1 MSTPAEIIAARVNG
15 IHLDEPEI
23 LVSDTYSDS
32 GSGALTSG
40 TAPLIADETAF
51 PALGG
56 SAASVASTPSW
67 GPHVTAPKGLV
78 APARVLS
85 PANGKFKVST
95 IQEAFSLDS
104 EDQLNVTRPEFIK
117 ILTSIKADTRTNI
130 EATTS
135 QHTKK
140 RTFLITG
147 KPDEVKL
154 AKRLVIKK
162 LTKPVKLVFSVPAK
176 VRARIIGPQGRNLK
190 PIVAANEVRIDIG
203 SPEDDDASPAP
214 EDEDDVFAHTVK
226 ITVEGDVDGCKQ
238 AKAQIL
244 AIVKEETKSLALK
257 VALDAGLKPFAA
269 AALAHVESH
278 HSDVDF
284 SIPTYGSAGTKIALA
299 GDRDAVLAA
308 RDAVR
313 ETLAVLATRLVSEDV
328 PIPKVKHQFLP
339 IEAILDAH
347 NVLIQLP
354 AEGETAVKFTGER
367 LNLAAAQ
374 EEARKT
380 TLKYKVEV
388 LDMSKAHRGN
398 LGHVRAVAA
407 LLTHNGT
414 FKRIAGENSVVINAP
429 STAFLA
435 NETLSSIPIEIVTN
449 TDDADAIKNAKKAV
463 VSVVNRISPDNAL
476 VVDDIDV
483 FVALRVP
490 LALKDVAKEHKVSY
504 VVLGGKVT
512 LFSEDD
518 GAADDF
524 DFVDAPPASEAL
536 AAANSALDGLR
547 ELGQSL
553 KSEVL
558 EVSAAD
564 QANVAGPRNTTL
576 KSILASVEKDSVKVS
591 FDTEAGELSIRGFPA
606 AVDTVAND
614 IRQVLAD
621 IHDHQD
627 YTATV
632 TVTAGV
638 LSRLIGRNG
647 AGLAALKEEFGVKID
662 ISDDGRSDDP
672 AAKVE
677 VVVGGIKRNAD
688 EAARKIGQISKK
700 LADETLVRVR
710 IEHQYHRRMIGQ
722 NGVYIN
728 RLQDKYGVKIRF
740 PAADNSISAFSDA
753 PKSKDE
759 VTIKGPSKGV
769 QKAEEELKELQQFE
783 KENGFKQTVQI
794 PLKAMARVIG
804 KSGETINDIADGAG
818 VEYRFNR
825 NNDSEEKLGFAEVEL
840 TGSKSALKEAA
851 AKIQAIVAEIEN
863 YVLVTVSV
871 DPKFHRDLI
880 GQGGQVMREIISK
893 AGGDDIPR
901 AKYYRLLSIPN
912 EGLGLDQVTLQG
924 DKAIVDKVVEQ
935 VKAIVALKEASVT
948 EDYDLAKEKHRLI
961 VGPSGLIRQAL
972 EAEFDVTIN
981 IPRPSD
987 ASTIVQLVGLPE
999 KVAAAREKLDQ
1010 LTKDDWNEAVDV
1022 PLQYHA
1028 LVLEKGAVF
1037 KTLKND
1043 FNVEVVHGNFTRQ
1056 ASKLSSTPIPAPPA
1070 DAAPE
1075 EGETSKLT
1083 AQSVVSNGL
1092 EVVIPWRLK
1101 GLDADTKKAAAV
1113 INSRLENAKVADT
1126 VAWLYSLTPALFHK
1140 VVGPQGSVVNK
1151 IRTKTNTFITIPR
1164 ANEKHGNY
1172 IYLVGLAEG
1181 VEAAAKQISAL
1192 LK

>member
-15 IHLDEPEI
+15 LHLEEPEN
-23 LVSDTYSDS
+23 LVSDTYSES
-32 GSGALTSG
+32 SSLPETAE
-40 TAPLIADETAF
+40 TAPLIADESAF

-56 SAASVASTPSW
+56 SGASVTSTPSW
-67 GPHVTAPKGLV
+67 GPHVTAPKGGV
-78 APARVLS
+78 APARVQA

-95 IQEAFSLDS
+95 IQEAFSLDAD
-104 EDQLNVTRPEFIK
+104 DQLNVARPDFIK
-117 ILTSIKADTRTNI
+117 ILTGIKADTRTNI

-147 KPDEVKL
+147 RPEEVKL

-162 LTKPVKLVFSVPAK
+162 LTKPVKLVFAVPAK
-176 VRARIIGPQGRNLK
+176 IRSRIIGAQGRNLK

-203 SPEDDDASPAP
+203 SPDEEEGSPAP
-214 EDEDDVFAHTVK
+214 EDDDDVFSQTVK
-226 ITVEGDVDGCKQ
+226 ITIEGDVDGCKQ

-257 VALDAGLKPFAA
+257 VALDAAIKPFAA
-269 AALAHVESH
+269 AALAPVELA

-284 SIPTYGSAGTKIALA
+284 SVPTHGSSGTKIALA
-299 GDRDAVLAA
+299 GDREAVLAA
-308 RDAVR
+308 RDTVR
-313 ETLAVLATRLVSEDV
+313 ETLAVLAARLVTEEV

-339 IEAILDAH
+339 IEAILEAH
-347 NVLIQLP
+347 NVLITLP
-354 AEGETAVKFTGER
+354 GDGETAVKFTGER
-367 LNLAAAQ
+367 RNISAAQ
-374 EEARKT
+374 EDARKT
-380 TLKYKVEV
+380 TLQYKVEV

-407 LLTHNGT
+407 LLTKNGT
-414 FKRIAGENSVVINAP
+414 FKRIAGENDVVINAP
-429 STAFLA
+429 SMAFLST
-435 NETLSSIPIEIVTN
+435 ETTQSIPIEIVTKN
-449 TDDADAIKNAKKAV
+449 DDAEATKNAKKAL
-463 VSVVNRISPDNAL
+463 VSVVNRITPDNAL
-476 VVDDIDV
+476 VVDDIDT
-483 FVALRVP
+483 FVVLQVPHALRE
-490 LALKDVAKEHKVSY
+490 AAQEHKVSY

-518 GAADDF
+518 SAADDF
-524 DFVDAPPASEAL
+524 DFAYAPPAAEAL
-536 AAANSALDGLR
+536 SAANKALDGLR

-553 KSEVL
+553 KTEVL
-558 EVSAAD
+558 DVSAAD
-564 QANVAGPRNTTL
+564 QANVVGPRNTTL
-576 KSILASVEKDSVKVS
+576 KSILASVEKDAVKVS
-591 FDTEAGELSIRGFPA
+591 LDADAGKITVRGLPG
-606 AVDTVAND
+606 AVGTVSSE
-614 IRQVLAD
+614 IRQVLQD
-621 IHDHQD
+621 IHEYQN
-627 YTATV
+627 YSTTV

-647 AGLAALKEEFGVKID
+647 AGLAALREEFGVKID
-662 ISDDGRSDDP
+662 ISDDGRSDD
-672 AAKVE
+672 ASTKVQ
-677 VVVGGIKRNAD
+677 VVVAGVKRNAD
-688 EAARKIGQISKK
+688 EAAKKIGLIAKK
-700 LADETLVRVR
+700 LADETLVRVK

-722 NGVYIN
+722 NGMYIN

-740 PAADNSISAFSDA
+740 PAADSTVSTFADA

-825 NNDSEEKLGFAEVEL
+825 NNDEEKLGFAEVEL
-840 TGSKSALKEAA
+840 TGSKAALKEAA
-851 AKIQAIVAEIEN
+851 AKIQAIVAEVEN
-863 YVLVTVSV
+863 FVLVTISV
-871 DPKFHRDLI
+871 DPKYHRDLI
-880 GQGGQVMREIISK
+880 GQGGQVMRKIISN

-912 EGLGLDQVTLQG
+912 EGLGLNEVSLQG

-935 VKAIVALKEASVT
+935 VKAIIALKEASIT
-948 EDYDLAKEKHRLI
+948 EDYELAKEKHRLI

-972 EAEFDVTIN
+972 EAEFGATIN

-999 KVAAAREKLDQ
+999 KVAAVRAKLDEM
-1010 LTKDDWNEAVDV
+1010 TKDDWNEAVDV
-1022 PLQYHA
+1022 PLQFHA

-1043 FNVEVVHGNFTRQ
+1043 FNVDVVHGNFTRQ

-1083 AQSVVSNGL
+1083 VLLVDSNDL
-1092 EVVIPWRLK
+1092 ETVIPWRLK
-1101 GLDADTKKAAAV
+1101 GLEENTKKAVAV
-1113 INSRLENAKVADT
+1113 INSRLENARNADS
-1126 VAWLYSLTPALFHK
+1126 VAWLYALNPALFHK

-1164 ANEKHGNY
+1164 ANEKYCNY

-1181 VEAAAKQISAL
+1181 VEAAAQQITAL